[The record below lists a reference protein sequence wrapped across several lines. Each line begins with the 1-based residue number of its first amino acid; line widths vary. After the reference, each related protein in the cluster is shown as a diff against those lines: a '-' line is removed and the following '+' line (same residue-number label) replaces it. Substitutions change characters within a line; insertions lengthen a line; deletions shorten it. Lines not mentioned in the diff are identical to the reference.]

1 VLCIKVLLW
10 DGAHARFKQPGT
22 WNRPL
27 LVAALLMFIFGTLD
41 VALGLQHNLKAFWF
55 GIQSGQIQGPA
66 DEFARIS
73 EWVNVMKL
81 ANYDAQT
88 FVGDGILVS
97 YEG

>member
-1 VLCIKVLLW
+1 
-10 DGAHARFKQPGT
+10 
-22 WNRPL
+22 
-27 LVAALLMFIFGTLD
+27 MFIFGTFD

-55 GIQSGQIQGPA
+55 GIISGQIDGPA

-97 YEG
+97 SFFGALYCSIG